1 MSNDP
6 SKPSWPGQQP
16 TSFDPMTGQPIY
28 APAPPQQQGYAQPPQ
43 QGYGQQPGY
52 PQQPQ
57 APQYGQQPGYPQQPQ
72 APQYGQQPGYPQQPQ
87 PYGQQPGYPQ
97 PQQYGQQPGYPQQ
110 PQAPQYGQQPQQ
122 QQYGQQPGYPQQQQG
137 YGQQPSYPQQPQSP
151 LGGFGGLSSS
161 PVPNKDRDDD
171 DDDDD
176 NESGASLRENANA
189 TMGQSDRVR
198 FIRRTYIH
206 LFGAMA
212 AFAGL
217 LWCLFKIPV
226 LFTKVTV
233 PVVTFALG
241 GRWNWAIVLVVF
253 MVVSWVADYWARH
266 ASSKPMQYVGLG
278 LYVVAEALI
287 FTPLLVIVIVKTDM
301 IIAKGGGDPNIL
313 RDSAI
318 CTLAIFAALT
328 ASVYFSKKD
337 FSFMRSGLAIAGT
350 GATLLVFMSLAF
362 GFNLGIVF
370 SVAMVLLAAG
380 YILYQTSQVFAHYHT
395 EQYVA
400 ASLALFSS
408 VALMFWYV
416 IRIFMKLRE

>member
-6 SKPSWPGQQP
+6 SKPNWPGQQP

-28 APAPPQQQGYAQPPQ
+28 APAPQQ

-57 APQYGQQPGYPQQPQ
+57 QPQYGQQPNYPQPPQYGQPPQHYGQQPGYPQQPQ
-72 APQYGQQPGYPQQPQ
+72 
-87 PYGQQPGYPQ
+87 
-97 PQQYGQQPGYPQQ
+97 QQYGQQPGYPQQ
-110 PQAPQYGQQPQQ
+110 PAPP
-122 QQYGQQPGYPQQQQG
+122 QQYGQQPGYPPQQQA
-137 YGQQPSYPQQPQSP
+137 YGQQPGYPQQPAPPQ
-151 LGGFGGLSSS
+151 GGFGGLSAS
-161 PVPNKDRDDD
+161 PVPTKDRDDD

-176 NESGASLRENANA
+176 NDDNESSGNLRQNANA

-206 LFGAMA
+206 LFGAML

-217 LWCLFKIPV
+217 LWCLFKVPV

-241 GRWNWAIVLVVF
+241 GRWNWAVVLVVF

-287 FTPLLVIVIVKTDM
+287 FTPLLVIVMIKTES
-301 IIAKGGGDPNIL
+301 IIAKGGGNPNIL
-313 RDSAI
+313 RDSAFV
-318 CTLAIFAALT
+318 TLAIFAALT
-328 ASVYFSKKD
+328 ASVFFSKKD
-337 FSFMRSGLAIAGT
+337 FSFMRSGLAIAGA
-350 GATLLVFMSLAF
+350 GATMLVFLSLAF
-362 GFNLGIVF
+362 GFNLGIIF
-370 SVAMVLLAAG
+370 SIAMVLLAAG
-380 YILYQTSQVFAHYHT
+380 YILYQTSQIFAHYHT

-400 ASLALFSS
+400 AALALFSS

-416 IRIFMKLRE
+416 IRIFMRLRE